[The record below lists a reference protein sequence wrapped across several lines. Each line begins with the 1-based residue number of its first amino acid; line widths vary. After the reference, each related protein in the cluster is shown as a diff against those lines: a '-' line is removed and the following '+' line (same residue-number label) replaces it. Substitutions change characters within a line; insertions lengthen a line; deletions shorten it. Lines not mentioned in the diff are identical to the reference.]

1 MTTQLKIS
9 PLLQSPSIWRYIR
22 VWDGNG
28 GGLISTL
35 RIPRHGEGS
44 SHGMVFIIQATSA
57 VDRSKW
63 RAVRYGMAQR
73 RGKANFCNWWAV
85 EGSLGWRCR
94 VREFNPPVHQLK
106 PSLPYLLFSVS
117 SLHHAQWI
125 PSYIQ
130 KSRSNFFFFSVTYG
144 ERESGRKL
152 RLGL

>member
-106 PSLPYLLFSVS
+106 PSLPYLLFRFPHSIM
-117 SLHHAQWI
+117 HNEYRHI
-125 PSYIQ
+125 Y
-130 KSRSNFFFFSVTYG
+130 KNSVTDG
-144 ERESGRKL
+144 ERESGRKF